1 MGNQILISIGV
12 LSSQKNNTVYHIIKK
27 IFIKIN
33 YELIFDSNTMTILAS
48 KDKLVLIMELTS
60 KTIENALNL
69 ELYFDILIQTS
80 LIQEDYN
87 SPFIKKMVNKAKYI
101 IMNIDDESSRN
112 ILDKNVEGIIITYGI
127 NKKATITASS
137 FSLFN
142 NIEFNLCLQ
151 REYETIDK
159 KKIEPMEIPIILNL
173 IGRTNIYHGLGAI
186 ACGLVCGI
194 DIEQIK
200 DTLLNIEGVYR
211 RLEKIYEKDYM
222 IIDNYCNRPLDY
234 NLVLE
239 EVQNIKYKNIYIIN
253 SVEIAQGIDTIKK
266 NLEVILSWVPILD
279 IRKISLYTDKKE
291 ELIIHNINLLLTKE
305 KVRCD
310 IFFQLTKCIY
320 NGILPLGQGDL
331 LLLLGGESL
340 KGSRDIINQLI

>member
-1 MGNQILISIGV
+1 M
-12 LSSQKNNTVYHIIKK
+12 
-27 IFIKIN
+27 
-33 YELIFDSNTMTILAS
+33 
-48 KDKLVLIMELTS
+48 LIMELTS

-137 FSLFN
+137 FSIFN

-151 REYETIDK
+151 REYETINK
-159 KKIEPMEIPIILNL
+159 NKIEPMEIPIILNL
-173 IGRTNIYHGLGAI
+173 IGKTNIYHGLGAI

-194 DIEQIK
+194 DINQIK
-200 DTLLNIEGVYR
+200 DALLNIDGVYR
-211 RLEKIYEKDYM
+211 RLEKIYDKDYM
-222 IIDNYCNRPLDY
+222 IIDNYCSRPLDY
-234 NLVLE
+234 TLALE
-239 EVQNIKYKNIYIIN
+239 EIQNIKYKNIYIVN
-253 SVEIAQGIDTIKK
+253 SIEIAQGIDTIKK
-266 NLEVILSWVPILD
+266 NLEAILSWVPILD
-279 IRKISLYTDKKE
+279 IRKIFLYMDKKE
-291 ELIIHNINLLLTKE
+291 DLIIHNINLLLTKE
-305 KVRCD
+305 RVRYD

-320 NGILPLGQGDL
+320 NGILSLDKGDL

-340 KGSRDIINQLI
+340 KESKKIINQLI